1 VTEEELISVLAGLP
15 GVAATTASQAS
26 GAPEVAWG
34 DSFFFY
40 DPGDNPDDRRFPF
53 ATIVTKDYPGFDTAS
68 DLDRPGVF
76 RLNLSIGR
84 ESFRRLF
91 GFPPAEFAAH
101 MDGFDYTVFDRVI
114 PHPTYGQQGWVSIVL
129 PGEATA
135 AEVRDLITEAY
146 ERVRD
151 RHKPR

>member
-1 VTEEELISVLAGLP
+1 MTEEELIRVLASLP
-15 GVAATTASQAS
+15 GVVGETANQAS

-40 DPGDNPDDRRFPF
+40 DPGDNPDRRFPF

-76 RLNLSIGR
+76 RLNLSVGR
-84 ESFRRLF
+84 TCFEGLF
-91 GFPPAEFAAH
+91 GFPPAQFEAH
-101 MDGFDYTVFDRVI
+101 QDEFDYSATDGIV
-114 PHPTYGQQGWVSIVL
+114 PHPVYGKQGWISVVA
-129 PGEATA
+129 PGDATA
-135 AEVRDLITEAY
+135 DQVQDLIDQAY
-146 ERVRD
+146 RRVRD